1 MLTTLELINNGSTLE
16 SIGKRQSEL
25 TRGNAEIFDWAMK
38 TLSGKM
44 KVSLPNIQIYDFI
57 PYTIVPKDVI
67 DPFIPF
73 TNPNELVKMPFFPI
87 KALPQDETH
96 GTIKMS
102 QRTPEEIEKYR
113 REQAQKAKSLVRPKK
128 NKKN

>member
-1 MLTTLELINNGSTLE
+1 MLTTLELINKGSTLE
-16 SIGKRQSEL
+16 SIGKRQREL
-25 TRGNAEIFDWAMK
+25 TRGNAEILDWAMK

-73 TNPNELVKMPFFPI
+73 TNPNELVEMPFFPI
-87 KALPQDETH
+87 KALPH

-102 QRTPEEIEKYR
+102 QRTPEEFEKYR
-113 REQAQKAKSLVRPKK
+113 REQAQKAKSLVSPKK